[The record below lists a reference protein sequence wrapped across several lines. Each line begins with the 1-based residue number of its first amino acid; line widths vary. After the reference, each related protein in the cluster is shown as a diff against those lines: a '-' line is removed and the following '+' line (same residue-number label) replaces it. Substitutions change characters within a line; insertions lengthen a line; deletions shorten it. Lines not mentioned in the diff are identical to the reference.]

1 MPPSSGTREGSP
13 SSISSGLTAQHSFRT
28 GWTWPWVVLLKVVY
42 VAGRRRDL
50 RTVWWLV
57 NLEASSLRLLPRCG
71 QVSLPTPRGWYF
83 NVAYFITIY
92 CILTGV
98 FGDCEIP
105 IGQHRIWSR
114 RLHRAQFHGTLQAVQ
129 VFTCNIIVLWALR
142 FSHACMHAIESDIH
156 SQGRLLSGL
165 WPCFES
171 AVDRIQGP
179 PAGE

>member
-57 NLEASSLRLLPRCG
+57 NLEASSLRLLPPCG

-129 VFTCNIIVLWALR
+129 VFNCNIMELMSPQIQPCM
-142 FSHACMHAIESDIH
+142 HACMHACYRIWH
-156 SQGRLLSGL
+156 S
-165 WPCFES
+165 FT
-171 AVDRIQGP
+171 GP
-179 PAGE
+179 TS